1 MPDPVKKGKHETAI
15 ERMEREI
22 CLACPL
28 PDCLPHAEACGLRKR
43 PKAKA
48 KRKTKAP
55 RPVPPGF
62 AQVAEGMTVAECCRH
77 YGVSH
82 STMARWRQEAG
93 LAQPRGP
100 YRPKQD
106 PPHNFLY
113 YGRVEGVDKLS
124 VRYGVSPKVIR
135 RWRKELGIVP
145 DTAWMRTQTK

>member
-22 CLACPL
+22 CLACLL

-43 PKAKA
+43 PKAKPN
-48 KRKTKAP
+48 RKARTP
-55 RPVPPGF
+55 RPAPPGF
-62 AQVAEGMTVAECCRH
+62 TQVALGMTVAECCRH

-82 STMARWRQEAG
+82 TTMARWRQEAG
-93 LAQPRGP
+93 FLQPRGP

-113 YGRVEGVDKLS
+113 YGRVESIEKLT
-124 VRYGVSPKVIR
+124 VRYGVSRKVIS

-145 DTAWMRTQTK
+145 DTAWMRPQTK